1 MLGVKAGLDPMTIY
15 EVVKAS
21 SGGSK
26 ALERI
31 PRALVPRDFE
41 PGFKVALMNKDLET
55 FTHHRQGA
63 ARAGDLLERGPA
75 LPAGRAGRRARGQDT
90 SVVFTIIE
98 RLAGMKAP
106 APREPR

>member
-1 MLGVKAGLDPMTIY
+1 MRFSPMSEPKRSDTRASY

-31 PRALVPRDFE
+31 PRAIVPRDFA
-41 PGFKVALMNKDLET
+41 PGFKVQLMNKDLDT
-55 FTHHRQGA
+55 FNTIAKELHVPISFANVAQRYQQA
-63 ARAGDLLERGPA
+63 ALAAGLSDK
-75 LPAGRAGRRARGQDT
+75 DT

-98 RLAGMKAP
+98 
-106 APREPR
+106 